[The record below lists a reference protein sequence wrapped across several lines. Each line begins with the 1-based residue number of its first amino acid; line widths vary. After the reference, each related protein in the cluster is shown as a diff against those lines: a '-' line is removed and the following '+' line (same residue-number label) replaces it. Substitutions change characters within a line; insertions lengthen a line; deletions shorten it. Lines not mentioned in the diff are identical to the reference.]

1 MRLAVGG
8 AGGHFL
14 PSRRLFYAN
23 GWDLMP
29 QCEMCGKAV
38 GTRRYMVEGT
48 VMNLGL
54 ECAKY
59 GTPLDAPAPAGT
71 QASMH
76 QGLERRDQRMTSRNV
91 YDAGDQSVMVED
103 YGPRIHKAR
112 EAKGWTHEQLGN
124 RVSARVPE
132 LKHIEAGKLRPSDA
146 VARKMERELGITLF
160 EKVEGPA
167 PVVSGTKKP
176 AAGSGAL
183 TIGDLLKDALE
194 KKKPGA
200 PPPAKDSRSSAA
212 LASDKKQPKK

>member
-1 MRLAVGG
+1 MPSEARRAD
-8 AGGHFL
+8 FL
-14 PSRRLFYAN
+14 PARRLFYAN

-59 GTPLDAPAPAGT
+59 GTPMDAPAPVGT
-71 QASMH
+71 QAAMQ
-76 QGLERRDQRMTSRNV
+76 QGLERREQRMTSRNV
-91 YDAGDQSVMVED
+91 YDGGDQSVMVED

-112 EAKGWTHEQLGN
+112 EAKGWSHEQLGN
-124 RVSARVPE
+124 KVSARVPE

-146 VARKMERELGITLF
+146 VAKKIERELGITLY

-167 PVVSGTKKP
+167 PVVSGTKRP
-176 AAGSGAL
+176 AGSGAF
-183 TIGDLLKDALE
+183 TIGDMLKDALD

-212 LASDKKQPKK
+212 LASDKKAGRK